1 VRRLALCSLRPR
13 SALRVFAGL
22 CVLACLCLGL
32 ACSEKRAGRRVR
44 VAAAADLG
52 KAFEEVAKEFA
63 ARTKITPE
71 LTFGSS
77 GLLSKQI
84 AQGAPYFLFAAANK
98 SFVDAAVQAGRC
110 DGATARVYGR
120 GRIVVWARTGIP
132 APARLADLAD
142 ATRYKKIAIANPEHA
157 PYGLAAKQALQ
168 RSNLWEQVEPR
179 LVLGDNIQTTMLYA
193 REGNVDVAIVALSL
207 AVVANGGAYLPID
220 QSLHDPLDQALVVC
234 GSGEEAAAARQLADF
249 IASREGR
256 EIMTRYG
263 FSLDPGQGPP
273 APQPAP
279 QPQPQGAQPPGAPQ
293 AGAQGSQAPQ

>member
-1 VRRLALCSLRPR
+1 MRRLAFYRIRPR
-13 SALRVFAGL
+13 AGRGLRGAVGL
-22 CVLACLCLGL
+22 CVLACLGLGL
-32 ACSEKRAGRRVR
+32 AACSSKRAEGRRVR
-44 VAAAADLG
+44 VAAASDLG
-52 KAFEEVAKEFA
+52 KAFEEVGKEFA
-63 ARTKITPE
+63 ARAKITPE
-71 LTFGSS
+71 MTFGSS

-84 AQGAPYFLFAAANK
+84 EQGAPYFLFAAANK
-98 SFVDAAVQAGRC
+98 SYVDAVVKAGRC

-142 ATRYKKIAIANPEHA
+142 ATKYKKIAIANPEHA
-157 PYGLAAKQALQ
+157 PYGVAAKQALQ

-179 LVLGDNIQTTMLYA
+179 IVLGDNIQTTMLYA

-207 AVVANGGAYLPID
+207 AVVANGGSYLPID

-263 FSLDPGQGPP
+263 FSLDQGQAPPGPP
-273 APQPAP
+273 GMPPP
-279 QPQPQGAQPPGAPQ
+279 DPPPPGPA
-293 AGAQGSQAPQ
+293 AAQGSQAPR